1 MRQPKHGLRN
11 VINNQGNRSDNDA
24 PQDQCCFVVFMSFSG
39 GLGGLKC
46 CGLVSNRLG
55 CLRGCGVMFYFFVY
69 RILLTVAGQ
78 MRSWVSTTSDADQ
91 V

>member
-1 MRQPKHGLRN
+1 MWVGPQTWVPGLRGH
-11 VINNQGNRSDNDA
+11 V
-24 PQDQCCFVVFMSFSG
+24 
-39 GLGGLKC
+39 L
-46 CGLVSNRLG
+46 
-55 CLRGCGVMFYFFVY
+55 FFLCVY